1 MADLAALGVTVKRQF
16 MTVDDLEL
24 TELVVTLP
32 KSTGVEA
39 TFSREGFA
47 DKVLKIFKREIQ
59 IGDPL
64 FDEHVHIKT
73 DTTEATEALLQSSDM
88 RAIIERV
95 ITEGG
100 AIEIDGNTV
109 KLDVPGRHETND
121 EVLVLF
127 IQTLLA

>member
-24 TELVVTLP
+24 TELLVTLP

-73 DTTEATEALLQSSDM
+73 DTTEATEALLQSTDL

-127 IQTLLA
+127 VQTLLA